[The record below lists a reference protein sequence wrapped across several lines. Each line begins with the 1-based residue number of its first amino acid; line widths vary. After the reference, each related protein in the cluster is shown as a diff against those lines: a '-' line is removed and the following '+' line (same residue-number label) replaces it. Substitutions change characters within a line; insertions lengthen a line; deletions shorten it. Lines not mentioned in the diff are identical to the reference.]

1 MEIAKDLDETRC
13 RSTRLPGGFEPRT
26 ARPGGRVL
34 AAGLP
39 PRFYANSLEVV
50 FGSAGSAK
58 SSLQSAMQ
66 SALPSAECSP
76 EVLAVQ
82 SRD

>member
-13 RSTRLPGGFEPRT
+13 RSTRLPGGF
-26 ARPGGRVL
+26 GGRVL